1 MGEEMSIVT
10 IIGVSVLGLVTIL
23 SAFHGIKAFRGY
35 KSQKSENYLDEAIIL
50 EELENED
57 LRKGEGSFSK
67 VVNSMYSN
75 KSNEEIK
82 NQQSSSSLKT
92 AAATLNKGVQENKEE
107 KYPGSQ
113 SSLRSAAITFNKRE
127 YDRERNGSTGLWSSN
142 ALPSSSSYMDIDD
155 RFDKGTNINTGDLDS
170 RNSVSSTNE
179 SVYSS
184 SSKGFSGSNDF
195 GSGGRE

>member
-35 KSQKSENYLDEAIIL
+35 KSEKSENYLDEAIIL

-75 KSNEEIK
+75 KSSEEIK

-127 YDRERNGSTGLWSSN
+127 YDRERNGSTSLWSSN
-142 ALPSSSSYMDIDD
+142 TLPSSSSYMDIDD
-155 RFDKGTNINTGDLDS
+155 RFNKGTNINTGDLDS
-170 RNSVSSTNE
+170 RNRVSSTNE

-195 GSGGRE
+195 VSGGRD